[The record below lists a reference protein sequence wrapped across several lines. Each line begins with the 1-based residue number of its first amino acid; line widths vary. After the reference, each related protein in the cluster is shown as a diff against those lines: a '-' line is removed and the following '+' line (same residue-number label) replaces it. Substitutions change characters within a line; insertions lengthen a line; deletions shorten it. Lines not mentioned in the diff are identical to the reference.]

1 MAPRHHLVFHSE
13 IYRVLALEGQ
23 VDLLISKVVILVV
36 ILRVKVREPLA
47 ASFDLVEAYTSI
59 DIW

>member
-1 MAPRHHLVFHSE
+1 MVFHSE